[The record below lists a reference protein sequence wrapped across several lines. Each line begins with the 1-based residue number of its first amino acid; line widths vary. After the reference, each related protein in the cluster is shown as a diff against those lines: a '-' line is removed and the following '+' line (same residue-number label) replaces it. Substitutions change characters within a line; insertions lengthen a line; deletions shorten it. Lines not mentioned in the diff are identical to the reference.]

1 MRAYSFR
8 IAKTADKT
16 AGHSGLAVGLPFLL
30 ALLVAPAAA
39 QEVSEKDYF
48 DDLPVV
54 LSVSRLAQPLKEVPG
69 AVTVIDR
76 EFIRRSGARD
86 LTDLLRLVPGF
97 VIGHING
104 ANPIVN
110 YHGDFDALNRR
121 LQVFVDG
128 RSIYS
133 TLLAGNVSHP
143 MMGMVLDDIERIEV
157 LRGSNSAAYGA
168 NAFSGVVNVVTRTA
182 TDVPHFSA
190 SLALGEKGIA
200 DRSARVAWGDERLAV
215 RLTAARSGDSG
226 FDDVIDD
233 KRVDQFHLRADL
245 RPSAADDVML
255 TAGSVRH
262 QWGATDMLRS
272 ENWRNVF
279 VQGQWRHN
287 VNADNDIRFNGSFDE
302 EKFIDQIYHFTILG
316 VTRPYR
322 ADGTGRRLSLEAEHT
337 TRISPSLRLVWGGQ
351 WRHEEIRSPDIF
363 KEQAAL
369 SAELRRVFGNVE
381 WRLGEN
387 WIVNAGAMWED
398 HSVVGPHTAPRLSL
412 NYHVLPGHTL
422 RFGSTQ
428 AYRTPTLFELRG
440 NWQTPS
446 LPGSLVLA
454 SGGVKPERLV
464 ANEIGYVGEFRSLGL
479 MIDLRGFE
487 ERGSSVARYFGG
499 YPNDVVNKDR
509 YRKRGWE
516 TQLRWKPRPE
526 TQLLLNHTVLNVRSW
541 ATGDTHISD
550 EMIAPSHTSSL
561 VWFESL
567 PAGFEFGLSY
577 LTYGAMTWGGKN
589 DVLDTDP
596 RLDLRLARRF
606 KIGGTQAEAAVVTHS
621 ATGSYQ
627 DGDPRRYFPRRAFAT
642 LRLDF

>member
-1 MRAYSFR
+1 MGAYSFR
-8 IAKTADKT
+8 IVRIARRGA
-16 AGHSGLAVGLPFLL
+16 ALLPTCL
-30 ALLVAPAAA
+30 ALASLPVAAEHAA
-39 QEVSEKDYF
+39 QHVSEHDYF
-48 DDLPVV
+48 GDLPVV
-54 LSVSRLAQPLKEVPG
+54 LSVSRLAQPLNEVPG

-97 VIGHING
+97 VVGHING
-104 ANPIVN
+104 ANPIAN

-133 TLLAGNVSHP
+133 SLLAGNVSHP

-182 TDVPHFSA
+182 TDVPRFST

-200 DRSARVAWGDERLAV
+200 DRSVRAAWGDERLAV

-226 FDDVIDD
+226 FDNVIDD
-233 KRVDQFHLRADL
+233 KRVDQLHLRADL
-245 RPSAADDVML
+245 HPSAADDVIL
-255 TAGSVRH
+255 AAGSVRH
-262 QWGATDMLRS
+262 QWGATDMPRN

-279 VQGQWRHN
+279 VQGQWRHSLD
-287 VNADNDIRFNGSFDE
+287 ADNDLRFNASFDE
-302 EKFIDQIYHFTILG
+302 EKFVDQVFYFTLLG
-316 VTRPYR
+316 ASRPYR

-337 TRISPSLRLVWGGQ
+337 ARLSSALRLVWGGQ
-351 WRHEEIRSPDIF
+351 WRHEEVRSPDLLGV
-363 KEQAAL
+363 KEAQT
-369 SAELRRVFGNVE
+369 AELRRLFGNIE
-381 WRLGEN
+381 WRLGEK

-398 HSVVGPHTAPRLSL
+398 HSVVGPRTAPRISL
-412 NYHVLPGHTL
+412 AYRVLPGHTL
-422 RFGSTQ
+422 RVGSTH
-428 AYRTPTLFELRG
+428 AYRMPTMYELRG

-454 SGGVKPERLV
+454 SGGIKPERLV
-464 ANEIGYVGEFRSLGL
+464 ANEIGYVGEFRPLGL
-479 MIDLRGFE
+479 TVDLRGFE
-487 ERGSSVARYFGG
+487 ESGSSIARYFGG

-526 TQLLLNHTVLNVRSW
+526 TQLFLNHTVLNIRAW

-550 EMIAPSHTSSL
+550 ELSAPSHTSSL

-567 PAGFEFGLSY
+567 AAGFEFGLSY

-589 DVLDTDP
+589 DVLDTQP

-606 KIGGTQAEAAVVTHS
+606 KLGGTQAEAAVVTHS

>member
-1 MRAYSFR
+1 MCCRRLF
-8 IAKTADKT
+8 
-16 AGHSGLAVGLPFLL
+16 AVLSAPTFA
-30 ALLVAPAAA
+30 ALCSCVFA

-48 DDLPVV
+48 GDLPVV
-54 LSVSRLAQPLKEVPG
+54 LSVSRLAQPLSETPG

-86 LTDLLRLVPGF
+86 ITDLLRLVPGF
-97 VIGHING
+97 VVGHING
-104 ANPIVN
+104 ANPIAN

-133 TLLAGNVSHP
+133 SLLAGNVSHP

-182 TDVPHFSA
+182 TDVPAFSV

-200 DRSARVAWGDERLAV
+200 DRSARAAWGDERMAV
-215 RLTAARSGDSG
+215 RLTAARSGDNG
-226 FDDVIDD
+226 FDNVLDD
-233 KRVDQFHLRADL
+233 KRVDQLHLRADL
-245 RPSAADDVML
+245 RPSAVDEVML
-255 TAGSVRH
+255 TAGSIRH

-272 ENWRNVF
+272 ENWRNAF
-279 VQGQWRHN
+279 IQGQWRRSID
-287 VNADNDIRFNGSFDE
+287 ADNDLRVNASFDE
-302 EKFIDQIYHFTILG
+302 EKFVDQIFYFTLLG
-316 VTRPYR
+316 APRPYR

-337 TRISPSLRLVWGGQ
+337 ARLLPNLRLVWGGQ
-351 WRHEEIRSPDIF
+351 WRHEEVHAPDILR
-363 KEQAAL
+363 EQAAQT
-369 SAELRRVFGNVE
+369 AELRRLFGNVE
-381 WRLGEN
+381 WRPGEH

-398 HSVVGPHTAPRLSL
+398 HSVVGPRTAPRLSV

-422 RFGSTQ
+422 RVGSTQ
-428 AYRTPTLFELRG
+428 AYRMPTMFELRG

-446 LPGSLVLA
+446 LPGSLVKA
-454 SGGVKPERLV
+454 TGGVKPERLV
-464 ANEIGYVGEFRSLGL
+464 ANEVGYIGEFHSIGL
-479 MIDLRGFE
+479 TVDLRGFE
-487 ERGSSVARYFGG
+487 ESGSSIARYFGG

-516 TQLRWKPRPE
+516 TQLRWKPRRE
-526 TQLLLNHTVLNVRSW
+526 TQLLLNHTVLNIRAW

-550 EMIAPSHTSSL
+550 ELSAPSHTSSL

-567 PAGFEFGLSY
+567 PAGFEFSMSY

-589 DVLDTDP
+589 DVLDTQP
-596 RLDLRLARRF
+596 RIDLRLGRRF
-606 KIGGTQAEAAVVTHS
+606 KLGGTQVEAAVVTHS

-627 DGDPRRYFPRRAFAT
+627 DGDPRRYFPRRTFAT

>member
-1 MRAYSFR
+1 MCCRR
-8 IAKTADKT
+8 I
-16 AGHSGLAVGLPFLL
+16 LAVLSAPTFA
-30 ALLVAPAAA
+30 ALCSCVFA

-48 DDLPVV
+48 GDLPVV
-54 LSVSRLAQPLKEVPG
+54 LSVSRLAQPLSETPG

-86 LTDLLRLVPGF
+86 ITDLLRLVPGF
-97 VIGHING
+97 VVGHING
-104 ANPIVN
+104 ANPIAN

-133 TLLAGNVSHP
+133 SLLAGNVSHP

-182 TDVPHFSA
+182 TDVPAFSA

-200 DRSARVAWGDERLAV
+200 DRSARAAWGDERVAV
-215 RLTAARSGDSG
+215 RLSAARSGDNG
-226 FDDVIDD
+226 FDNVLDD
-233 KRVDQFHLRADL
+233 KRVDQLHLRADL
-245 RPSAADDVML
+245 RPSAVDEVML
-255 TAGSVRH
+255 TAGSIRH

-272 ENWRNVF
+272 ENWRNAF
-279 VQGQWRHN
+279 IQGQWRRSID
-287 VNADNDIRFNGSFDE
+287 ADNDLRVNASFDE
-302 EKFIDQIYHFTILG
+302 EKFVDQIFYFTLLG
-316 VTRPYR
+316 APRPYR

-337 TRISPSLRLVWGGQ
+337 ARLLPNLRLVWGGQ
-351 WRHEEIRSPDIF
+351 WRHEEVQSPDIL
-363 KEQAAL
+363 KEQAAQT
-369 SAELRRVFGNVE
+369 AELRRLFGNVE
-381 WRLGEN
+381 WRPGEH

-398 HSVVGPHTAPRLSL
+398 HSVVGPRTAPRLSV

-422 RFGSTQ
+422 RVGSTQ
-428 AYRTPTLFELRG
+428 AYRMPTMFELRG

-446 LPGSLVLA
+446 LPGSLVKTT
-454 SGGVKPERLV
+454 GGVKPERLV
-464 ANEIGYVGEFRSLGL
+464 ANEVGYVGEFHSIGL
-479 MIDLRGFE
+479 TVDLRGFE
-487 ERGSSVARYFGG
+487 ESGSSIARYFGG

-516 TQLRWKPRPE
+516 TQLRWKPRRE
-526 TQLLLNHTVLNVRSW
+526 TQLLLNHTVLNIRAW

-550 EMIAPSHTSSL
+550 ELSAPSHTSSL

-567 PAGFEFGLSY
+567 PAGFEFSMSY

-589 DVLDTDP
+589 DVLDTQP
-596 RLDLRLARRF
+596 RLDLRLGRRF
-606 KIGGTQAEAAVVTHS
+606 KLGGTQAEAAVVTHS

-627 DGDPRRYFPRRAFAT
+627 DGDPRRYFPRRTFAT

>member
-1 MRAYSFR
+1 MLSRRLFAVLS
-8 IAKTADKT
+8 APT
-16 AGHSGLAVGLPFLL
+16 LA
-30 ALLVAPAAA
+30 ALSVCVCA
-39 QEVSEKDYF
+39 QELSEKDYF
-48 DDLPVV
+48 SDLPVV
-54 LSVSRLAQPLKEVPG
+54 LSVSRLAQPLSETPG
-69 AVTVIDR
+69 AVTVLDR
-76 EFIRRSGARD
+76 EMIRRSGARD
-86 LTDLLRLVPGF
+86 LVDLLRLVPGF

-104 ANPIVN
+104 ANPMAN

-143 MMGMVLDDIERIEV
+143 MMGVVLDDIERIEV

-182 TDVPHFSA
+182 TDVPRFST

-200 DRSARVAWGDERLAV
+200 DRSVRAAWGDERMAV
-215 RLTAARSGDSG
+215 RLTAAREGDSG
-226 FDDVIDD
+226 FDNVIDD

-245 RPSAADDVML
+245 RPSVADDVML

-272 ENWRNVF
+272 ENWRNMF

-302 EKFIDQIYHFTILG
+302 EKFVDQIYYFRIGGLP
-316 VTRPYR
+316 RPFR

-337 TRISPSLRLVWGGQ
+337 ARILSDLRLVWGGQ
-351 WRHEEIRSPDIF
+351 WRHEEVRSPDLL
-363 KEQAAL
+363 KLQEAQT
-369 SAELRRVFGNVE
+369 AELRRLFGNVE
-381 WRLGEN
+381 WRPGEN

-398 HSVVGPHTAPRLSL
+398 HSVVGPRTAPRLSL
-412 NYHVLPGHTL
+412 NYHVRPGHTL

-428 AYRTPTLFELRG
+428 AYRMPTMYELRG
-440 NWQTPS
+440 NWQTPAL
-446 LPGSLVLA
+446 LPASLVKTT
-454 SGGVKPERLV
+454 GGVKPERMI
-464 ANEIGYVGEFRSLGL
+464 ADEIGYIGEFRSIGL
-479 MIDLRGFE
+479 TVDLRGFVE
-487 ERGSSVARYFGG
+487 TGSSVTRYFGN
-499 YPNDVVNKDR
+499 PNDVVNKDR

-516 TQLRWKPRPE
+516 TQLRWKPRAE
-526 TQLLLNHTVLNVRSW
+526 TQVLLNHTVLKVRSW
-541 ATGDTHISD
+541 ANEPTHTSD
-550 EMIAPSHTSSL
+550 ELIAPSHASSL
-561 VWFESL
+561 MWYESL
-567 PAGFEFGLSY
+567 SAGYEFGMAYHTS
-577 LTYGAMTWGGKN
+577 GKMTWAAVG
-589 DVLDTDP
+589 DTLAMEP

-606 KIGGTQAEAAVVTHS
+606 KLGGAQAEAAVVTHS

-627 DGDPRRYFPRRAFAT
+627 DGDPRRYFPRRTFAT